1 MNEQELREK
10 TAIQFEAI
18 YHGKII
24 RPEANMW
31 DAMVAEAL
39 SLIKQA
45 NYVRLADVLE
55 AIKDEPEFP
64 GDMPDELWDEMNGNR
79 EICTRVMQNSVRLT
93 KQNIIKRI
101 EDGLA
106 KG

>member
-1 MNEQELREK
+1 MTEQKLREK
-10 TAIQFEAI
+10 MAWFLL
-18 YHGKII
+18 GKGYNLYS
-24 RPEANMW
+24 P
-31 DAMVAEAL
+31 DDCVKLAEAL
-39 SLIKQA
+39 IPFIEKA

-55 AIKDEPEFP
+55 AIKNEPEFP

-93 KQNIIKRI
+93 KQGITKR
-101 EDGLA
+101 LA